1 MSLISATLWVVAT
14 PLGNPGDLSPRAA
27 RVLQDVSCVLA
38 EDTRRAGLLFSRLG
52 LKAARFISLYEHN
65 ETARIRQALDFL
77 ERGEDIAL
85 ISDAGT
91 PLMSDPGYLLVR
103 ACREAGFCV
112 RPVPGPCAAIA
123 ALMASGLPPYPFY
136 FAGFLPRKDG
146 AVRSFFSSLCALDA
160 TLVFYERKNRL
171 PHILDIAFEQFGPRK
186 FCIARELTKEFEEF
200 IFGRLGETSSQLEN
214 LLGEITVLLG
224 PLDADKR
231 MEQAELTELL
241 SELLQEDAPLKV
253 IASQAA
259 TRVRGWTA
267 KEIYALCCKL
277 RQDELK

>member
-1 MSLISATLWVVAT
+1 MSLNSATLWVVAT
-14 PLGNPGDLSPRAA
+14 PLGNPGDLSPRAGQ
-27 RVLQDVSCVLA
+27 VLQDAICVLA

-52 LKAARFISLYEHN
+52 LKAARFLSLYEHN
-65 ETARIRQALDFL
+65 EAARVHQALGFL
-77 ERGEDIAL
+77 ERGQDIAL

-112 RPVPGPCAAIA
+112 RPVPGPCAAIT

-146 AVRSFFSSLCALDA
+146 AVRSFFSGLSSLDA

-171 PHILDIAFEQFGPRK
+171 PHVLRLAYEQLGARE

-200 IFGRLGETSSQLEN
+200 LFGTLGENRSEFEN
-214 LLGEITVLLG
+214 LLGEITVLVG
-224 PLDADKR
+224 PPTKNERTEEAQLMKLL
-231 MEQAELTELL
+231 AEF
-241 SELLQEDAPLKV
+241 LQTGAPLKV
-253 IASQAA
+253 IAAQAA
-259 TRVRGWTA
+259 ARTRGWTA
-267 KEIYALCCKL
+267 REVYALCCKL
-277 RQDELK
+277 RQGGLK